1 MKKSILAL
9 ALMTVSGAAMAQS
22 PNWTKI
28 DVSYLD
34 TDLDVGVAEASFDGF
49 GLNGSVALNDNWM
62 LFADYKAVSED
73 ANGGSA
79 DLDMLSVGGGYFR
92 SVTDNT
98 DLFATVSLERSERS
112 ASAGG
117 ITTSD
122 GETGYGLGFG
132 LRSMLTQS
140 FELGGEIGYVNISSE
155 DIIRTRANA
164 FYYFTDNVSVGVGY
178 EIYHMRDSDV
188 DIDTLSASFRYAF

>member
-62 LFADYKAVSED
+62 LFADYKAVDEE
-73 ANGGSA
+73 ANGASL
-79 DLDMLSVGGGYFR
+79 DLDLLSAGAGFYK

-98 DLFATVSLERSERS
+98 DIFATLSAERFE
-112 ASAGG
+112 ASGSSGG

-122 GETGYGLGFG
+122 GETGYSLGFG